1 MEELGQEQQM
11 SELSPTGEARGSGSL
26 RPLIPSTH
34 RDREPTKAACWACAP
49 GSGGRRVQGSG
60 GAGPGQVEGA
70 PVKGGGVYS
79 LWQELDPAC
88 GRKGPEC
95 VLRPQQPRGA
105 AQRDRCAGPKG
116 RGRNDEAHA
125 HGAWRGR
132 DAQNHARSPRGAR
145 PAETPSSCR
154 PKPTLNTST
163 APHAHLVLR
172 KARSLA
178 LCR

>member
-26 RPLIPSTH
+26 RPPIPSTH
-34 RDREPTKAACWACAP
+34 RDREPMKAACWACAP

-95 VLRPQQPRGA
+95 VLRDHSSPGGRRSGTGVQAPRAGA
-105 AQRDRCAGPKG
+105 GTTRLTRTGPGGAVMLRTTHAAPEGRSWQR
-116 RGRNDEAHA
+116 
-125 HGAWRGR
+125 
-132 DAQNHARSPRGAR
+132 PRVPADLSR
-145 PAETPSSCR
+145 P
-154 PKPTLNTST
+154 
-163 APHAHLVLR
+163 
-172 KARSLA
+172 
-178 LCR
+178 